1 MWAAAFAV
9 SNVVNFEQR
18 KSRYLIMP
26 HRNMIFQGFKCLR
39 VERFARTIEADIW
52 LCSVYGPSAP
62 EASEGFGRLTQ
73 TF

>member
-26 HRNMIFQGFKCLR
+26 HRNMIF
-39 VERFARTIEADIW
+39 
-52 LCSVYGPSAP
+52 
-62 EASEGFGRLTQ
+62 
-73 TF
+73 